1 MPEPS
6 NQASLQRRANWVGV
20 RTLRQ
25 RPKPAG
31 TTAEGEQVYEIRSVR
46 LVLKGLSP
54 HFNRLAPCARC
65 GKEMAGAPVLS
76 VADLERP
83 LRPMICTDCVRDT
96 GVSTVWDASPVRP
109 LAGNAAEPASP
120 ADPDPIA
127 PAPAPAPAQ
136 APEVA
141 PRDDARLATLER
153 HLRSVTTRVNE
164 LGQTLRAERAASD
177 GRRRAEEEV
186 RAALARLREQVAA
199 IAGVGDRVDAQR
211 AEVAAV
217 VSAVTEIRSE
227 LHWLSDANRDLVRG
241 LQALEQRLAEAP
253 PPTPAVEPEELAA
266 LVASQ
271 DELRRRVAEM
281 EDRPSPAGVEASDV
295 ERLVATR
302 LAESEGR
309 LSDQIGGQRRDLE
322 KAVEES
328 VTVYGAGLARAQE
341 DLAAGQADVV
351 QRLDG
356 LAAQLAHAASRLEA
370 VASWAASSN
379 ERLDTLERRMERA
392 LLTGAPRLPAAPV
405 EASSEPAAAAES
417 LLDVLERQLQAAANR
432 LAVRSEHA
440 PAE

>member
-1 MPEPS
+1 MVM
-6 NQASLQRRANWVGV
+6 AS
-20 RTLRQ
+20 T
-25 RPKPAG
+25 
-31 TTAEGEQVYEIRSVR
+31 
-46 LVLKGLSP
+46 
-54 HFNRLAPCARC
+54 
-65 GKEMAGAPVLS
+65 
-76 VADLERP
+76 
-83 LRPMICTDCVRDT
+83 
-96 GVSTVWDASPVRP
+96 
-109 LAGNAAEPASP
+109 
-120 ADPDPIA
+120 
-127 PAPAPAPAQ
+127 
-136 APEVA
+136 
-141 PRDDARLATLER
+141 
-153 HLRSVTTRVNE
+153 
-164 LGQTLRAERAASD
+164 
-177 GRRRAEEEV
+177 
-186 RAALARLREQVAA
+186 
-199 IAGVGDRVDAQR
+199 IAG
-211 AEVAAV
+211 
-217 VSAVTEIRSE
+217 
-227 LHWLSDANRDLVRG
+227 LLSYLP
-241 LQALEQRLAEAP
+241 AEAP
-253 PPTPAVEPEELAA
+253 PPAPAVEPEELAA

-295 ERLVATR
+295 ERVVATR

-322 KAVEES
+322 RAVEES

-356 LAAQLAHAASRLEA
+356 LAAQLAQAASRLEA

-405 EASSEPAAAAES
+405 DASSEPAAAAES